1 MMDNVIRHILLL
13 LALVMV
19 GPLALSSDC
28 ASSTREGFAIYLTA
42 ADTPPAAMPPLAQ
55 VELGAQPLIRMND
68 IITYNTQTHE
78 LKLSASAY
86 EAIAKLNV
94 PVRGKSFVVCVDKKP
109 VYWGAFWTPISS
121 ISFDG
126 ITIWKPLSVKEPHI
140 VTIEQGY
147 PSPEAYV
154 GVDPR
159 NDPQILDTLK
169 RAGKLTA
176 GLSIETVEA
185 LPDSM
190 KGYELYSWNVD
201 GQWHFTLMTGT
212 DRNKTLDEI
221 VSGEDYISEAGW
233 VRIEAVGTGAIE
245 MVLGKLSP
253 GESVLW
259 LAGLRAPTGPAEVS
273 LSLPDA
279 SMVEALKA
287 YAASRGLDLG
297 VAS

>member
-1 MMDNVIRHILLL
+1 
-13 LALVMV
+13 MV